1 MLKYEV
7 LDEDIHKLY
16 ESEPTNKEVGE
27 AFDTISNKLRSAKKL
42 KLLDEKYLLFFLF
55 ATHGVLMEGKQ
66 HIFLNEFKKDESYYR
81 RVAVE

>member
-1 MLKYEV
+1 MYV
-7 LDEDIHKLY
+7 
-16 ESEPTNKEVGE
+16 SEPTNKDVGE
-27 AFDTISNKLRSAKKL
+27 VFDAISNKLRSAKRL
-42 KLLDEKYLLFFLF
+42 KQLEKYLLFFLF

>member
-1 MLKYEV
+1 MYEN
-7 LDEDIHKLY
+7 
-16 ESEPTNKEVGE
+16 EPTNKDVGE

-42 KLLDEKYLLFFLF
+42 KQLEKYLLFFLF

>member
-1 MLKYEV
+1 M

-16 ESEPTNKEVGE
+16 ENEPTNKDVGE

-42 KLLDEKYLLFFLF
+42 KQLEKYLLFFLF